1 MIFCGKRCRLSG
13 QFPSIRGGLMVL
25 LMILLCVCPVLEAD
39 ASELTEEEKGVIEAF
54 AKEFDPAY
62 GKKVEEASGSGTV
75 SGEAAASTEVGAEQQ
90 FHAAD
95 DGKILALVVQQ
106 LAKSNVF
113 GENVWSR
120 LIVEDKCEATLQE
133 LESRLSEKNWN
144 YNSTAG
150 IFYDSTHTVKWTAE
164 DKNPYEAVV
173 AEWKLLYADPYL
185 EKLSEIQMGM
195 EDGFDGIPVT
205 DLAEIEEKVG
215 EISVAQDNGW
225 RIIRSGIQPE
235 IRCVCVLLGLIFGL
249 LIVLIAIIFYL
260 DWKKNKQIEEII
272 SRVDMYLQEMDR
284 RDNTVLQKMD
294 SIADVVSEKKNDEQI
309 KAFIKKN
316 RDKKGLEEAEG
327 RNEERASAV
336 GVPVKPENQGYIS
349 GDNKETQQDKVEYL
363 TAWCKGEK
371 FSTQNRYRPEHFS
384 FTKAGADDYW
394 YGWSRILDGDNLRWK
409 LVNNEYLEV
418 EFVNKKIKKG
428 NVFSTIIPVIYKL
441 VQDGYVINDD
451 KRDAEDTVSI
461 ADQNRIRLKDTGN
474 GKFIIADSESRG
486 RLEIKKENTPTY

>member
-39 ASELTEEEKGVIEAF
+39 ASELTEEEKGVMEAF
-54 AKEFDPAY
+54 VKEFDPAY
-62 GKKVEEASGSGTV
+62 GKKVEEASGSETV
-75 SGEAAASTEVGAEQQ
+75 SGETEASTEVGAEQQ

-120 LIVEDKCEATLQE
+120 LLAEDKCEATLQE
-133 LESRLSEKNWN
+133 LESRLSETNWN
-144 YNSTAG
+144 YNSTEG

-164 DKNPYEAVV
+164 DKNPYEAVL

-195 EDGFDGIPVT
+195 EDGFDGIPTT
-205 DLAEIEEKVG
+205 DLTEIEKKVG
-215 EISVAQDNGW
+215 EISSAQENGLKK
-225 RIIRSGIQPE
+225 IRSGI
-235 IRCVCVLLGLIFGL
+235 RWVCFWLGLISVL
-249 LIVLIAIIFYL
+249 QIVLIGVTIIS
-260 DWKKNKQIEEII
+260 DRKKNKQIEEII
-272 SRVDMYLQEMDR
+272 SRVDTYLPERDR
-284 RDNTVLQKMD
+284 RDNAALQKLD
-294 SIADVVSEKKNDEQI
+294 RIAEAVSEKKNDEQI

-336 GVPVKPENQGYIS
+336 GVPVKTENHGDIS
-349 GDNKETQQDKVEYL
+349 GGDKETQQDKVEYL

-384 FTKAGADDYW
+384 FTKASADDYW
-394 YGWSRILDGDNLRWK
+394 YGWSRISDGDNLRWK

-418 EFVNKKIKKG
+418 EFVNKNIKKG
-428 NVFSTIIPVIYKL
+428 NVFSTIIPVIYEL
-441 VQDGYVINDD
+441 IQDGHQINDD

-461 ADQNRIRLKDTGN
+461 MDQNRIRLKDTGN
-474 GKFIIADSESRG
+474 GKFIIADLESRG
-486 RLEIKKENTPTY
+486 RLEIKKENPPTFGE